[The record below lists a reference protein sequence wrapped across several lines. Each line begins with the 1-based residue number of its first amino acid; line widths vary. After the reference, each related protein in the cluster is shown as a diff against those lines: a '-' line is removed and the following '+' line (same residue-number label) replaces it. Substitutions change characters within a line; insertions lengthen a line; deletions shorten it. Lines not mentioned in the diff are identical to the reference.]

1 MSKFLKF
8 SGFFLITLSFV
19 FISCFDDAD
28 LVAKSEIFP
37 AYTITASQLYTE
49 YSESKKAADNKYKK
63 KWIVLSGEVV
73 NTYNA
78 LNIKNITLGA
88 GNTGLTII
96 EVYMR
101 DADEFA
107 SVKVGQHVT
116 VIGRYDG
123 VGPSFGLEING
134 AFIKE

>member
-1 MSKFLKF
+1 MNKVLKV
-8 SGFFLITLSFV
+8 SCFFLLTLSFV
-19 FISCFDDAD
+19 FVSCFDDAD
-28 LVAKSEIFP
+28 MVAKSEISP
-37 AYTITASQLYTE
+37 AYTITASQLYRE

-73 NTYNA
+73 DTNN
-78 LNIKNITLGA
+78 LLGIKNITLGA
-88 GNTGLTII
+88 GNTGLSVI

-107 SVKVGQHVT
+107 SVRIGQHVT

-123 VGPSFGLEING
+123 VGPSLGLEING
-134 AFIKE
+134 AFINR